1 MGKLF
6 PLIRLKN
13 LVDVNHNNQKNGIMS
28 KRAKVIILVFISL
41 GILFVLVSA
50 LAALLVDL
58 NKYRPLVAT
67 KIEETL
73 HRKVYIG
80 QIKHTLWTGLGAEIN
95 QITVLD
101 KEASRPFIHVDQ
113 VVARV
118 RWIPLLYKKIEVST
132 LLLKNPQIF
141 LERAESGVWN
151 FEDILPVT
159 PTTAFEKPD
168 NQETKEKK
176 NPKSQENTETR
187 RPRDSFIFSP
197 QVVFAASPVT
207 SNSGQQAPDDKQEL
221 HPFAIDLFKIVN
233 GTVII
238 QDLKVNKETT
248 FSHIHLEAQ
257 DIAPDSQ
264 VPFTLAATVNGSQ
277 PSNGGN
283 TKSLPATIQASGT
296 LGPLPRN
303 GSFKDMEFTLKAKLE
318 EVDLSRFAPYYKRHI
333 GVELIDGAVGGE
345 IKFIGKLGSYI
356 NSEGK
361 LKVTDFL
368 WKDPGIF
375 TSPLRGVNAAVHG
388 ALSINL
394 REGDLKV
401 VHSTVTTA
409 AIMMDISGEV
419 EKVKTK
425 PQINLSIKLE
435 NLDWDKLFALLPPEA
450 RPGLIKADG
459 RPPLHLEGVA
469 SIALQPQGS
478 LQDLTL
484 TGTIDLKESQIQYK
498 DIFSKP
504 RGVPGQIVFEGHL
517 GENTLTLSN
526 LRVNLN
532 NVQMVVAGTVGD
544 LKTGE
549 PALDLKITSQSFL
562 PEKLMELFPRTAA
575 TDSKSAPASKGLPS
589 PDRAEEIKI
598 SGPGNLA
605 ISLKGKPKDLLAEG
619 SINFDQS
626 ELKYKSLL
634 HKSPDT
640 PANLEFSS
648 KRKEDEFSL
657 ENLTLRLGPL
667 TLHATGAVTGID
679 SKSES
684 PSIRLDVA
692 TNKVKLDELQQQLTP
707 TKTSFLP
714 GEVTL
719 TGPTELKLHAEGPVN
734 KLQVTT
740 SLDLTD
746 NDIRYK
752 DFFSKPAKVKSDLK
766 VEAGLDAGKLNID
779 NITISLGDMV
789 LKAIG
794 TIGSP
799 GNPDLNLQIE
809 SNTFEVATLLKA
821 VPVASNILPEEVL
834 LSGKTSLSVKPT
846 GKPENLNLA
855 GNISLD
861 KGYLQYG
868 QVFQKQVGVPGNL
881 DFNVEIKRDN
891 RTGLSL
897 LNLSNSSLHL
907 GNLALR
913 INGSIENLQ
922 NPKFNLDLSTN
933 PFDVA
938 EFQNKLLPGV
948 SLADLTLT
956 GPSQLQVHLEGPSQA
971 LEIKSSVNLT
981 KNQIRYKDL
990 FVKPEGVKSDLDLD
1004 TSLSK
1009 GDVIIKDLNLMLED
1023 LQLKVKGAI
1032 TRPHDGA
1039 SPQREPQLN
1048 LDIATDEFE
1057 IQKLLQKLPRVKSSL
1072 PESLNLTGPAKL
1084 QVKMAGSPSNLR
1096 LTGFVNLD
1104 KGEASYGILFKK
1116 ASGIPGRLEFDVI
1129 AKKERFEIE
1138 ALKLNINDLI
1148 LDVKGFITGFN
1159 PTGRKQYASP
1169 LWDLHLKSNT
1179 FAFNSWVPLSGA
1191 SEDQGKVDLELILKG
1206 TWEDIVEGQGING
1219 TVNLKKVRLALPDLP
1234 KPIENLSA
1242 SAALAGGEI
1251 TVKDLTGYLGSS
1263 VFTGNL
1269 NIKDLNAPKV
1279 QFDFHAPRLNL
1290 DEWMEG
1296 KGIEKK
1302 ASWKRNPETWGN
1314 RETEIFPIF
1323 FVAASPSVDQTLE
1336 PIRPV
1341 QALKLSK
1348 PRKPASKERD
1358 LKTAPTEE
1366 TQTPETKE
1374 EKPVGSGTP
1383 LPVKQTSRSNT
1394 LQDFLRKVQAQGT
1407 ITIDQ
1412 GTAKEFEF
1420 SRLATRAQM
1429 TNQILRLS
1437 NLVFNFY
1444 DGTHEGTAVVDL
1456 NTTPPAYEIHTR
1468 LTQVNARKLF
1478 AGKTSLKHVIYG
1490 LLFANMNLQGRG
1502 FETQALSKTLTG
1514 SGDLEIRNGK
1524 FTAFSIFHELAPL
1537 FEWIGQIGKVKE
1549 FLALS
1554 EQFKKAPP
1562 DTEFSLFKGHFI
1574 IENGQAGIGDLVI
1587 QIRDSTQNLNMDLE
1601 ITGNLGLNNTALDL
1615 TGKVSFFKDFK
1626 YYSEIIKY
1634 FPERDGKVTIPFPI
1648 PIEGTL
1654 FEPEFNLAGIQNSVV
1669 KFAADIALQKGIQL
1683 GLEKIFKKK
1692 EKNTEPDIESQAS
1705 SEQQP
1710 PGESQGK
1717 PPAQK
1722 KPEEV
1727 LEDISK
1733 SILDQIFKKRR

>member
-1 MGKLF
+1 
-6 PLIRLKN
+6 
-13 LVDVNHNNQKNGIMS
+13 MS
-28 KRAKVIILVFISL
+28 KRAKVILLIFISL
-41 GILFVLVSA
+41 GVLFVLISA
-50 LAALLVDL
+50 LAALLIDL
-58 NKYRPLVAT
+58 NKYRPLVVT

-73 HRKVYIG
+73 HRKAYIG

-95 QITVLD
+95 QITILD
-101 KEASRPFIHVDQ
+101 KDESRPFIHADQ
-113 VVARV
+113 VVVRV

-132 LLLKNPQIF
+132 LVLKNPHIF

-151 FEDILPVT
+151 FEDIIPVT
-159 PTTAFEKPD
+159 PTTAFEKSD
-168 NQETKEKK
+168 GKDLGEKR
-176 NPKSQENTETR
+176 NPKTQGDTETR
-187 RPRDSFIFSP
+187 GPGDSFIFSP
-197 QVVFAASPVT
+197 QVVFAASQVPSDQRRRT
-207 SNSGQQAPDDKQEL
+207 TDRGQEL
-221 HPFAIDLFKIVN
+221 PPFSIDLFKIVN
-233 GTVII
+233 GTVMI

-248 FSHIHLEAQ
+248 FSHINLEAQ

-264 VPFTLAATVNGSQ
+264 VPFTLAASVNGEK
-277 PSNGGN
+277 PPTGGN
-283 TKSLPATIQASGT
+283 TKSIPATIHASGMI
-296 LGPLPRN
+296 GPLPRK
-303 GSFKDMEFTLKAKLE
+303 GHWKDMEFTLQAKLE

-333 GVELIDGAVGGE
+333 GAELIDGAVGGE
-345 IKFIGKLGSYI
+345 IKLTGKLGSYI
-356 NSEGK
+356 NSEGT

-368 WKDPGIF
+368 WKDPEIF
-375 TSPLRGVNAAVHG
+375 TSPLKGVNAAVDG

-394 REGDLKV
+394 REGDVKV
-401 VHSTVTTA
+401 VHSNVTTA

-435 NLDWDKLFALLPPEA
+435 NLDWNKLFALFPPEA
-450 RPGLIKADG
+450 RPGLLRTDG

-504 RGVPGQIVFEGHL
+504 RGVPGQVVFESHFG
-517 GENTLTLSN
+517 GDTLTLSN
-526 LRVNLN
+526 LAVNIN
-532 NVQMVVAGTVGD
+532 DVQMVVAGTVGD

-549 PALDLKITSQSFL
+549 PALDLKITSRSFL
-562 PEKLMELFPRTAA
+562 PEKLMELFPGTAGS
-575 TDSKSAPASKGLPS
+575 DSKSASKTPS
-589 PDRAEEIKI
+589 GPDRVEGIKI
-598 SGPGNLA
+598 SGPGNLT

-626 ELKYKSLL
+626 ELRYKSLL
-634 HKSPDT
+634 HKAPDV
-640 PANLEFSS
+640 PANLVFNS
-648 KRKEDEFSL
+648 KRREEEFNL

-667 TLHATGAVTGID
+667 VLNVTGSVTGIG
-679 SKSES
+679 SKSDSLS

-692 TNKVKLDELQQQLTP
+692 TNKFKLDELQQQLTP
-707 TKTSFLP
+707 ASTSLLP
-714 GEVTL
+714 TDVTL
-719 TGPTELKLHAEGPVN
+719 TGPTELKLHAEGPVS

-740 SLDLTD
+740 DLDLTD
-746 NDIRYK
+746 NGIRYK
-752 DFFSKPAKVKSDLK
+752 DFFSKPSKIKSDLK
-766 VEAGLDAGKLNID
+766 VEAGLAVEARRAVPLLNID
-779 NITISLGDMV
+779 NITFSLGDMV
-789 LKAIG
+789 LKATG

-799 GNPDLNLQIE
+799 GNSDLNLQID

-821 VPVASNILPEEVL
+821 VPVASGFLPEEVI
-834 LSGKTSLSVKPT
+834 LSGKTSFSIKPK
-846 GKPENLNLA
+846 GKPGNLILA
-855 GNISLD
+855 GNINLD

-881 DFNVEIKRDN
+881 DFNVEIKKDD
-891 RTGLSL
+891 RTGLSS
-897 LNLSNSSLHL
+897 LNLSNSSLQL

-933 PFDVA
+933 PFDLV
-938 EFQNKLLPGV
+938 EFQNKLLSTV
-948 SLADLTLT
+948 SLADLILT
-956 GPSQLQVHLEGPSQA
+956 GSSQLQVHLEGPPQA

-981 KNQIRYKDL
+981 KNQIRYKDF
-990 FVKPEGVKSDLDLD
+990 FVKPEGVKSDLDLEA
-1004 TSLSK
+1004 SLSK
-1009 GDVIIKDLNLMLED
+1009 GDVTLKNLTLLLED
-1023 LQLKVKGAI
+1023 LQLKVKGVIAR
-1032 TRPHDGA
+1032 TYNGV

-1048 LDIATDEFE
+1048 LDIVTDEFD

-1072 PESLNLTGPAKL
+1072 PKGLDLTGPARL
-1084 QVKMAGSPSNLR
+1084 QVKTAGPPSNLR
-1096 LTGFVNLD
+1096 LTGSVNLD

-1148 LDVKGFITGFN
+1148 LDIKGFITSFN
-1159 PTGRKQYASP
+1159 PTGVKSYASS
-1169 LWDLHLKSNT
+1169 LWDLHLQSNA
-1179 FAFNSWVPLSGA
+1179 FAFNSWIPLSGTLD
-1191 SEDQGKVDLELILKG
+1191 DQGKVDLDLSLKG
-1206 TWEDIVEGQGING
+1206 KWEDIVEGRGING
-1219 TVNLKKVRLALPDLP
+1219 IVNFKKVQLILPNLP

-1242 SAALAGGEI
+1242 SAVLAGGEI
-1251 TVKDLTGYLGSS
+1251 TVKDLTGQLGSS

-1279 QFDFHAPRLNL
+1279 QFDLHASKLNL

-1296 KGIEKK
+1296 KDLEKK
-1302 ASWKRNPETWGN
+1302 ASWKENPETWEYGDL
-1314 RETEIFPIF
+1314 EKGGLPIF
-1323 FVAASPSVDQTLE
+1323 FVAATPSVDQAPE
-1336 PIRPV
+1336 PIQLV
-1341 QALKLSK
+1341 QDSK
-1348 PRKPASKERD
+1348 PSRSRKPA
-1358 LKTAPTEE
+1358 PGEE
-1366 TQTPETKE
+1366 TSLPKTKE
-1374 EKPVGSGTP
+1374 EKPIGSRTPQSVQKIPGSGS
-1383 LPVKQTSRSNT
+1383 LED
-1394 LQDFLRKVQAQGT
+1394 LLRKIQAQGT
-1407 ITIDQ
+1407 ITVDQ
-1412 GTAKEFEF
+1412 GTVKEFDF
-1420 SRLATRAQM
+1420 SRLTTQAQM
-1429 TNQILRLS
+1429 TDQVIHLN

-1444 DGTHEGTAVVDL
+1444 DGTHQGAAVIDL

-1478 AGKTSLKHVIYG
+1478 AEKTSLKHVIYG
-1490 LLFANMNLQGRG
+1490 LLFVNMNLQGKG
-1502 FETQALSKTLTG
+1502 FDTQVLGRTLTG
-1514 SGDLEIRNGK
+1514 SGDLEMRNGK

-1562 DTEFSLFKGHFI
+1562 DTEFSLFKGHFNI
-1574 IENGQAGIGDLVI
+1574 RNGQAGTGDLII
-1587 QIRDSTQNLNMDLE
+1587 QVRDPTQNLNMDLE

-1615 TGKVSFFKDFK
+1615 TGQISFFKDFK
-1626 YYSEIIKY
+1626 YYSELVKY

-1669 KFAADIALQKGIQL
+1669 KFAANIALQKGIQL
-1683 GLEKIFKKK
+1683 GLDKIFKKK
-1692 EKNTEPDIESQAS
+1692 EKNTEQDVASQTS

-1710 PGESQGK
+1710 PPEPQPPSESQEK

-1727 LEDISK
+1727 LEDISQG
-1733 SILDQIFKKRR
+1733 ILDQIFKKRR